1 MSEEKNIK
9 NKDNGK
15 VKEEE
20 KKKSEEVEN
29 VDDVTFEG
37 KDKEEKKRQ
46 GRKKTSS
53 KTKKEIEELKEK
65 TAELNDKYL
74 RLYSEFDNFRKR
86 SAKERIELQKSAS
99 KELIEELLPILDDFE
114 RAIKAFEEHNLSEE
128 AKKGIE
134 LIYNKL
140 MNTLKKKGL
149 EPMDEIG
156 KPFDTDYH
164 EAITEIP
171 APSEDMKGKVV
182 DVIQQ
187 GYLLNGK
194 VLRYAKVVVGK

>member
-1 MSEEKNIK
+1 MSENKDIK
-9 NKDNGK
+9 NKENEE
-15 VKEEE
+15 VKEQQKNAED
-20 KKKSEEVEN
+20 VEN

-37 KDKEEKKRQ
+37 NKNKGGKNSKK
-46 GRKKTSS
+46 KKTSS
-53 KTKKEIEELKEK
+53 KTQKEIEELKEK

-99 KELIEELLPILDDFE
+99 KELIEDLLPILDDFE
-114 RAIKAFEEHNLSEE
+114 RAIKAFEEHNLSDE

-171 APSEDMKGKVV
+171 APNKDMKGKVV